1 MVPFVTNGKVRPET
15 LKTPKTSVDMVRGYR
30 HHNSRFTQF
39 NDRTKTTG
47 IGTYGRVAFDWPIV
61 VPYAP
66 SYSDLLVPG
75 GTYELTVV
83 TVESRGKPCLY
94 VLDHE
99 GEGTTLDLNFY
110 LVGANGMDA
119 VDARTDKDLEVV
131 LHWVEH
137 IYKKV
142 GVEIGDVRYRDVSS
156 KVEKQYKRITS
167 KNEARKLMAYG
178 APPNGSLEGHLTID
192 VFLVN
197 DLQVKR
203 NREGNVLGM
212 SAGVP
217 GSGGLHGNARNGLV
231 FKVTDLGEAN
241 KHVGHVMAHEIGHFL
256 GLRHTTE
263 RVHGHP
269 DAERLDNLLGTTD
282 PIEDTPVCEDI
293 VDKVQNNPFGCED
306 ADNLMYPF
314 APPPR
319 RNVDPHLTPKQGKA
333 MKANPLI
340 RKPVSA
346 STSE

>member
-1 MVPFVTNGKVRPET
+1 M
-15 LKTPKTSVDMVRGYR
+15 DIA
-30 HHNSRFTQF
+30 
-39 NDRTKTTG
+39 TT
-47 IGTYGRVAFDWPIV
+47 TR
-61 VPYAP
+61 YAP
-66 SYSDLLVPG
+66 SYSNLLVPG
-75 GTYELTVV
+75 LTYEFTVV
-83 TVESRGKPCLY
+83 TVDSKDKPCLY
-94 VLDHE
+94 VLDHP

-119 VDARTDKDLEVV
+119 ADARRDKNLEVV

-137 IYKKV
+137 IYRKV
-142 GVEIGDVRYRDVSS
+142 GIEIGDVRYRNVPE
-156 KVEKQYKRITS
+156 KVETRHKRITS

-178 APPNGSLEGHLTID
+178 SAPNGSLEGHLTID

-197 DLQVKR
+197 DLQVSR
-203 NREGNVLGM
+203 DREGNVLGM

-217 GSGGLHGNARNGLV
+217 GAGGLHGNARNGLV
-231 FKVTDLGEAN
+231 FRVTDLGKAN

-269 DAERLDNLLGTTD
+269 DAKRLDNLLGTTD

-293 VDKVQNNPFGCED
+293 VDTIKRKPFGCPD

-319 RNVDPHLTPKQGKA
+319 RNVDPNLTPKQGEA
-333 MKANPLI
+333 LKANPLV
-340 RKPVSA
+340 RKDVSA
-346 STSE
+346 TNSK